1 MNKQEVNL
9 KSGGRACYFVAKVS
23 DFGNAHRVSPIYFNR
38 ERAVLQL
45 NYLKRRTL
53 MIPMQ
58 CSKLPAGGACYEQ

>member
-1 MNKQEVNL
+1 MIKPETKL

-45 NYLKRRTL
+45 NYLKKKNPDDSYTMFETTGWRCVL
-53 MIPMQ
+53 
-58 CSKLPAGGACYEQ
+58 

>member
-38 ERAVLQL
+38 KRAVLQL
-45 NYLKRRTL
+45 NYLKKKNADDSYAMFETTGWRCVL
-53 MIPMQ
+53 
-58 CSKLPAGGACYEQ
+58 

>member
-38 ERAVLQL
+38 GCVPRPSLQL
-45 NYLKRRTL
+45 SYYTTL
-53 MIPMQ
+53 PG
-58 CSKLPAGGACYEQ
+58 LNGRLTR

>member
-1 MNKQEVNL
+1 MMNKQEVNL

-45 NYLKRRTL
+45 NYLKKKNADDSYTMFETTGWRCVL
-53 MIPMQ
+53 
-58 CSKLPAGGACYEQ
+58 

>member
-1 MNKQEVNL
+1 MTKQDVNL

-45 NYLKRRTL
+45 SYLKKKNPDVYYAMFETTGWRCVL
-53 MIPMQ
+53 
-58 CSKLPAGGACYEQ
+58 